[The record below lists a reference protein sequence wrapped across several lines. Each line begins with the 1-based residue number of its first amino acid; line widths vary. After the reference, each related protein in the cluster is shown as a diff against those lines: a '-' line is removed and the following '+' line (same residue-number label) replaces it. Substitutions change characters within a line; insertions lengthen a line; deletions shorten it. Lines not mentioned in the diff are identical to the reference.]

1 MAKLP
6 HVTGR
11 EILAALKRGGF
22 VESHVKGSHHFLRR
36 GGGRLVTVAVH
47 AGETV
52 PPGTLKQILRS
63 AEMTVEDLVELL

>member
-36 GGGRLVTVAVH
+36 PGGKLFPVPVH

-52 PPGTLKQILRS
+52 PSGTLKSILRL
-63 AEMTVEDLVELL
+63 AELTAEDLVALL